1 MLTEISINGVQLYQ
15 PVLTLTH
22 WRRPNAVM
30 PTEVGIHDFAALN
43 KRKAWVPTCVGMTGN
58 DGRYVIHFTG
68 WYQPSTRYKTTSR

>member
-30 PTEVGIHDFAALN
+30 PTQVGTHAFLLSKAA
-43 KRKAWVPTCVGMTGN
+43 KSWMPTSVGMTGN

-68 WYQPSTRYKTTSR
+68 W